1 MYMLHMCTGQDVSVH
16 GLLKG
21 GVTAS
26 DSWEFFFFF
35 FFFAFCS
42 RLPLG
47 PTERLNSG

>member
-1 MYMLHMCTGQDVSVH
+1 MYTLHMCTGQDISVH
-16 GLLKG
+16 DRLKG

-26 DSWEFFFFF
+26 DSGKEWVFFFFSL
-35 FFFAFCS
+35 FCS